1 MYGKI
6 IDGALRFAPKKVE
19 YNDTIIYNP
28 VKYTVKKDD
37 YVSISVPEVTKE
49 INVTTTVIKKKYKNP
64 EMSDSTALKI
74 GSLNVANKI
83 LKAATTMVGLFTVI
97 DLFIPDPVLGLD
109 EAALAGLTG
118 LLKFSSTLVENK
130 INELAVSDTTSVKMT
145 EVDEFTSKLAEAAR
159 GIKNSKSKNI
169 NR

>member
-1 MYGKI
+1 M
-6 IDGALRFAPKKVE
+6 
-19 YNDTIIYNP
+19 N
-28 VKYTVKKDD
+28 
-37 YVSISVPEVTKE
+37 SIENREAVFVPEKKKKIE
-49 INVTTTVIKKKYKNP
+49 KIKKKYKNP

-74 GSLNVANKI
+74 GSLRVANGI
-83 LKAATTMVGLFTVI
+83 LKAATTMVGLITVI

-130 INELAVSDTTSVKMT
+130 INELAVSDTTSVNMS
-145 EVDEFTSKLAEAAR
+145 EVDEFTNKLAEAAR
-159 GIKNSKSKNI
+159 GIKNSKNKNN

>member
-1 MYGKI
+1 MLI
-6 IDGALRFAPKKVE
+6 IMKFLHKLEGMKK
-19 YNDTIIYNP
+19 N
-28 VKYTVKKDD
+28 
-37 YVSISVPEVTKE
+37 SIENREAVFVPEKKKKIE
-49 INVTTTVIKKKYKNP
+49 KIKKKYKNP

-74 GSLNVANKI
+74 GSLRVANRI
-83 LKAATTMVGLFTVI
+83 LKAATTMVGLITVI

-130 INELAVSDTTSVKMT
+130 INELAVSDTTSVKMS
-145 EVDEFTSKLAEAAR
+145 EVDEFTNKLAEAAR
-159 GIKNSKSKNI
+159 GIKNSKNKNN